1 MLSPGDKVHHAPSV
15 APVPREETR
24 LSRHRSWLSPTELR
38 EEANRQTAS
47 LAAVV
52 VILLL
57 LAAGLFLVHT
67 LRHAASVE
75 DCLMA
80 GRRNCDAVANGTR

>member
-1 MLSPGDKVHHAPSV
+1 V
-15 APVPREETR
+15 
-24 LSRHRSWLSPTELR
+24 SRHDSWQHPTDPH
-38 EEANRQTAS
+38 EEAARQTAS
-47 LAAVV
+47 LAAIA

-67 LRHAASVE
+67 LRHSSLVE

-80 GRRNCDAVANGTR
+80 GRRNCDAVANAER